1 MTRPPAAPAARLAL
15 VALLAVSVAGTAA
28 HGARAQELRG
38 TISGEVRMGSAGVAL
53 PDEMAVEL
61 IALDAD
67 GGLTTQRTVARGGR
81 FEFRAVADGSI
92 TYLIWVDHDGV
103 RYFAEQPALI
113 SAELPSVERSVTV
126 YEATAQAPPLLVE
139 STTLTLI
146 VLDRARSQLTLERED
161 VVVNP
166 TDRTYTGGQDGI
178 TLRLPA
184 PESVIEASGV
194 GLEGDFTFEGGRLAV
209 STPLR
214 PGRTVVVTHYLVGY
228 DPVEDSYQLRATAS
242 LESGVIALR
251 IPASFVGGVE
261 MLGET
266 RRGADIEIEGER
278 VLVAERSGGLRPGES
293 AVVQLRGLSGRNEPN
308 PLTERSGALA
318 GAALALAVVVVGFVA
333 ARTLVARRQVAGR

>member
-1 MTRPPAAPAARLAL
+1 MTRSLAVVAAL
-15 VALLAVSVAGTAA
+15 VVLLAVSFVGAGG
-28 HGARAQELRG
+28 HGARAQEPRG
-38 TISGEVRMGSAGVAL
+38 TISGEVRMGTAGVAL

-92 TYLIWVDHDGV
+92 TYLIRVDHDGV

-139 STTLTLI
+139 STMLTLI
-146 VLDRARSQLTLERED
+146 VLDRARSQLTLERQD

-166 TDRTYTGGQDGI
+166 SDRTYTGGPDGI
-178 TLRLPA
+178 TLRLPV

-194 GLEGDFTFEGGRLAV
+194 GLEGDFTFEGGRLAA

-228 DPVEDSYQLRATAS
+228 DPVEDSYRLRATAP
-242 LESGVIALR
+242 LESGEIALR
-251 IPASFVGGVE
+251 IPASFVGRVE

-293 AVVQLRGLSGRNEPN
+293 AVVQLHGLSGRNEPN

-333 ARTLVARRQVAGR
+333 ARAFLARRQVAGQ